1 MKFNDFKISKA
12 LINALTDLGFDTPTT
27 IQQKAFSV
35 IMSGK
40 DVVGLAQTGTGKTYA
55 FLLPILNQFKFTKNI
70 EPRTIVLVPTR
81 ELVEQIVD
89 ETNKLAKY
97 MNVRVLGVYGGA
109 NINIQKEE
117 LLEGVDILVATP
129 GRMYDLALNG
139 SLKLKA
145 IQKFVIDEMDEM
157 LNLGFRTQLNN
168 IFELLPEKRQN
179 LLFSATLTE
188 DIEKVIHEYFDAPEK
203 IEAAAH
209 GTPLES
215 IQQLTYHVP
224 NYYSKVNLLT
234 HLLKS
239 EEFKKVLIFTKS
251 KKIADLLYD
260 QMIEQFPENIGVIH
274 SNKSQN
280 FRFGSLRNFENG
292 THRILIATD
301 LVSRGLD
308 ISEVTHVINFDMP
321 EDTLNYI
328 HRIGRT
334 GRAEKLGI
342 AISLVTEWDM
352 EYKDQAE
359 QLMQLTLPVLPIP
372 EEVELSEELIESE
385 KPIIPGVNYMP
396 KIKISG
402 SGAFHEKKAKN
413 KKVNLGGSYK
423 RKVKEKYKKPKTRG
437 QKK

>member
-145 IQKFVIDEMDEM
+145 IQ
-157 LNLGFRTQLNN
+157 
-168 IFELLPEKRQN
+168 
-179 LLFSATLTE
+179 
-188 DIEKVIHEYFDAPEK
+188 
-203 IEAAAH
+203 
-209 GTPLES
+209 
-215 IQQLTYHVP
+215 
-224 NYYSKVNLLT
+224 
-234 HLLKS
+234 
-239 EEFKKVLIFTKS
+239 
-251 KKIADLLYD
+251 
-260 QMIEQFPENIGVIH
+260 
-274 SNKSQN
+274 
-280 FRFGSLRNFENG
+280 
-292 THRILIATD
+292 
-301 LVSRGLD
+301 
-308 ISEVTHVINFDMP
+308 
-321 EDTLNYI
+321 
-328 HRIGRT
+328 
-334 GRAEKLGI
+334 
-342 AISLVTEWDM
+342 
-352 EYKDQAE
+352 
-359 QLMQLTLPVLPIP
+359 
-372 EEVELSEELIESE
+372 
-385 KPIIPGVNYMP
+385 
-396 KIKISG
+396 
-402 SGAFHEKKAKN
+402 
-413 KKVNLGGSYK
+413 
-423 RKVKEKYKKPKTRG
+423 
-437 QKK
+437 